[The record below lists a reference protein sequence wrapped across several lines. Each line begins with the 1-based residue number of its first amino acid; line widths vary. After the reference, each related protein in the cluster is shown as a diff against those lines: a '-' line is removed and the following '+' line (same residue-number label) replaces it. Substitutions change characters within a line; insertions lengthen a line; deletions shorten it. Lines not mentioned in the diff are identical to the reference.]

1 MHRTLQVIIE
11 FPNCKQPLRP
21 KVPCTHRVT
30 GVRKTRGRGRGR
42 GLSLFKDP
50 NPNPNPNPTPRFT
63 DTHPKVSTTVDCK
76 TVGFF
81 LKISKE
87 IGKACR
93 KSLTCEVSFAR
104 SRSLFSASFQTF
116 CLTARVYLNSQ
127 KYGQNCSRRP
137 RRKQ

>member
-21 KVPCTHRVT
+21 KVPCTHWVT

-42 GLSLFKDP
+42 GWGLGRGLSFFKDPNP

-87 IGKACR
+87 IGKAWR
-93 KSLTCEVSFAR
+93 KSLEPYF
-104 SRSLFSASFQTF
+104 
-116 CLTARVYLNSQ
+116 
-127 KYGQNCSRRP
+127 
-137 RRKQ
+137 